1 MVKVS
6 RNELVRLQKSLGAD
20 SAIGRKFKVTRQWIH
35 YLRKKYGIKHE
46 MLAIRI
52 VSLFGVAVPFSIA
65 ISCVSP
71 SKPGEL
77 SKPFTTPL
85 DTVESSASYAQLNV
99 GDVRQYVYSDDSSTF
114 LIEIV
119 GKTYRDDGQEVSIET
134 ETQGTSAPDTFYEFI
149 RDGYLITT
157 LLDTL
162 DTTKNP
168 GWTYIPSNPFWEELL
183 AETNPKDGDKWIH
196 TRNNES
202 TFYWAARAFDGFT
215 AICSTFTH
223 VFAFD
228 LYDTN
233 RVMLTA
239 YYAMGMDWVGSTTND
254 STHFII
260 SCCYMKVDGIEVGVL
275 RPARA
280 STWGHALYKAR
291 ETTLTKR
298 PVFNNFGQFKRGK
311 Q

>member
-1 MVKVS
+1 
-6 RNELVRLQKSLGAD
+6 
-20 SAIGRKFKVTRQWIH
+20 
-35 YLRKKYGIKHE
+35 

-52 VSLFGVAVPFSIA
+52 VSMSAVVVAFSMA

-71 SKPGEL
+71 SKPTQL

-99 GDVRQYVYSDDSSTF
+99 GDVRQYVYSDDSSTW

-119 GKTYRDDGQEVSIET
+119 GKTYREDGQEICIEK
-134 ETQGTSAPDTFYEFI
+134 ETQGTDAPDTSYEFI

-157 LLDTL
+157 FLDTL
-162 DTTKNP
+162 DTTNNP

-183 AETNPKDGDKWIH
+183 AEINPKDGDEWIH
-196 TRNNES
+196 TRNSDS
-202 TFYWAARAFDGFT
+202 TFHWVARKSGGFAT
-215 AICSTFTH
+215 ICSTFTD

-239 YYAMGMDWVGSTTND
+239 YYARGMDLVGSTTND
-254 STHFII
+254 STHFSI

-280 STWGHALYKAR
+280 SIWNHAVYKAR
-291 ETTLTKR
+291 KTALR
-298 PVFNNFGQFKRGK
+298 NNLFVNNVGQFKWQK
-311 Q
+311 